1 MDVSEEALLSFDLGP
16 HSFSITTLSPR
27 AQRLFDQGLNWCYAF
42 NQDEGLQCFK
52 QGLAHDPD
60 CAMLHW
66 GVAYAG
72 GPFYNIAW
80 SDLSEIEVERCTALC
95 YEHVMKALAGVDR
108 VSPIEKAL
116 VLAISEKFQ
125 ENHPV
130 QQTEFDRWND
140 DYAQAMRRVHEK
152 FPESPD
158 VAALFV
164 EAMMNRTP
172 WQLWDVEQG
181 QPMAGADTLEAIAVC
196 EEAISRLDAANHP
209 LHPALLH
216 LHIHLLEMSPTPERA
231 MRSAERLGNLCP
243 DAGHVH
249 HMPGHI
255 YVLCGDYQRAVEI
268 SRDAISADRK
278 YLAHAGPFNY
288 YTTSRCHDLH
298 LMMYASMMTG
308 QYQSAI
314 LAADEM
320 CENLSEA
327 VISQEKRPFIAS
339 TMEGYFSMRMHVLVR
354 FGKWQDIIDTP
365 LPQPADLYC
374 VSTAMHHYA
383 KGVASA
389 ALKNFDAAEEHKALF
404 YAALDGVP
412 EDRRFFNNPARQTL
426 GVGEAMLLGELAYH
440 RGNHQEGFSHLR
452 EAVQRCDALHYSEPW
467 PWMHPPRHALGAL
480 LMEQGEYDE
489 AEQVYRDDL
498 GLTATVHR
506 CAQHPKNMWALH
518 GLVECLERRKDLDEA
533 AHFKKLLQ
541 EASAA
546 TETPIHSSCCCRGLE
561 T

>member
-16 HSFSITTLSPR
+16 HSFSITTLSSR
-27 AQRLFDQGLNWCYAF
+27 AQQLFDQGLNWCYAF
-42 NQDEGLQCFK
+42 NQDEGLRCFK
-52 QGLAHDPD
+52 QGLEHDPE

-72 GPFYNIAW
+72 GPFYNMAW
-80 SDLSEIEVERCTALC
+80 SDLTEIEAERCTALC
-95 YEHVMKALAGVDR
+95 YEHVMKALAGVDH
-108 VSPIEKAL
+108 VSPIERAL
-116 VLAISEKFQ
+116 VLTLPKKFQ

-140 DYAQAMRRVHEK
+140 DYAQAMRQVHEK
-152 FPESPD
+152 FPESAD

-172 WQLWDVEQG
+172 WQLWNVEQG
-181 QPMAGADTLEAIAVC
+181 RPMAGADTLEAIAVC
-196 EEAISRLDAANHP
+196 EAAISRLDAANHP

-216 LHIHLLEMSPTPERA
+216 LHIHLTEMSPTPERA

-249 HMPGHI
+249 HMPGHV
-255 YVLCGDYQRAVEI
+255 YVLCGEYQRAVEI
-268 SRDAISADRK
+268 SRDAIVADRK

-308 QYQSAI
+308 QFQLAI
-314 LAADEM
+314 MAADEM

-374 VSTAMHHYA
+374 ASTAMHHYA
-383 KGVASA
+383 KGVALA
-389 ALKNFDAAEEHKALF
+389 ALKKFDAAEEHKTLF

-498 GLTATVHR
+498 GLTDRVHR

-518 GLVECLERRKDLDEA
+518 GLVECLERRKDADEVA
-533 AHFKKLLQ
+533 QFKKLLQ